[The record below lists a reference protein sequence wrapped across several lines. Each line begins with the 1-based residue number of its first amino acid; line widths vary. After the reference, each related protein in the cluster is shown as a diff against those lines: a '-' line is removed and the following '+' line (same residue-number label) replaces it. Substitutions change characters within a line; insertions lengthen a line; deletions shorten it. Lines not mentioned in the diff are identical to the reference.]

1 MKRRKRSR
9 DIVSNLAWSG
19 RFSSGLIGWRLPRY
33 VTGFPAGLDESVDG
47 LPEYLRDGQKFYR
60 VRVTV
65 EVVRDS
71 LGRPITRT
79 YKAKGGGCFG
89 GAAKELADLRAR
101 ACRVIWWVCTG
112 KLSGATTQ
120 MPETGFGFAGEPLD
134 FFESTKS
141 ETTSNFTA

>member
-19 RFSSGLIGWRLPRY
+19 RFNDGAIGWRVPRY
-33 VTGFPAGLDESVDG
+33 VTGFPATLDESVDG
-47 LPEYLRDGQKFYR
+47 LPEHIFGDRKFYR

-79 YKAKGGGCFG
+79 YKAKGGG
-89 GAAKELADLRAR
+89 
-101 ACRVIWWVCTG
+101 
-112 KLSGATTQ
+112 
-120 MPETGFGFAGEPLD
+120 
-134 FFESTKS
+134 
-141 ETTSNFTA
+141 

>member
-79 YKAKGGGCFG
+79 YKAKGGGVLVAPPKNSPTC
-89 GAAKELADLRAR
+89 APAR
-101 ACRVIWWVCTG
+101 A
-112 KLSGATTQ
+112 A
-120 MPETGFGFAGEPLD
+120 
-134 FFESTKS
+134 
-141 ETTSNFTA
+141 